1 MFFGPLNSPMGP
13 GVLGLVYISQ
23 PTLRKHFDPPGMAKT
38 LPLFFLLALS
48 FTISAQITLTTDYFP
63 MAGDTLRFS
72 VADSASTV
80 GVDLLSPGP
89 DRNWDFGTLVPRFNF
104 TEPVESTQG
113 DSLFPSADVRIR
125 TNVVNLSYYQITETS
140 FDLVGVRGR
149 LDIFPDFELVTPVS
163 PQRPVRRAPLNYED
177 TFMTQTA
184 NSVVLSPDSLPQTIL
199 ILLGDAISGVD
210 SIRITTIS
218 IRDDEID
225 AYGNLTVNGTAYDVL
240 REKRT
245 ETINTRI
252 AFKTGVL
259 PFVDVTAVV
268 QTVSGELGQ
277 FLGEQEPTTTY
288 IFWSDGSVDPIATV
302 EVDQETQAATSVSY
316 KRTGTTSSTTGPS
329 GRKATIAV
337 YPNPAQQR
345 ATFEIEG
352 LTGGGHT
359 LHLISMTGQKVF
371 TRHFQPL
378 GDQTRINV
386 DVSQLPRGIYLYS
399 LRNDRGRTLA
409 TKRLLVG
416 R

>member
-1 MFFGPLNSPMGP
+1 MGP

-288 IFWSDGSVDPIATV
+288 IFGAMVASI
-302 EVDQETQAATSVSY
+302 
-316 KRTGTTSSTTGPS
+316 
-329 GRKATIAV
+329 
-337 YPNPAQQR
+337 
-345 ATFEIEG
+345 
-352 LTGGGHT
+352 
-359 LHLISMTGQKVF
+359 
-371 TRHFQPL
+371 PL
-378 GDQTRINV
+378 
-386 DVSQLPRGIYLYS
+386 
-399 LRNDRGRTLA
+399 LRSR
-409 TKRLLVG
+409 
-416 R
+416 